1 MAEVAEAPLP
11 RIDRDSAGENKFWAV
26 VLAGGEGIRLRPLIR
41 RLFGEDRP
49 KQYASLVGSR
59 SLLRAALDRVALRA
73 SLDKTVV
80 VTSRWHAQYTAAEFG
95 ASLTPR
101 LLVQPRDLGTAAG
114 VLFPVHWVRH
124 QDPAAVIAVFPSDH
138 FILDESAFMNH
149 VEELA
154 VFAGRHPDQLL
165 LAGARPTG
173 PEAGYGWI
181 EPGDAVG
188 EAAGG
193 TIRGVRRFWEKPPR
207 ETARSCFEK
216 GCLWSTFVMVGSVSA
231 FAEAGRRFLPRL
243 DEQLRRVA
251 PFLDTEKEQR
261 MVNLVYAS
269 ASKADFSQAILA
281 ARPPFLA
288 VSQLPEVGWSDWG
301 TPQRVL
307 ESLNKAGISPP
318 WLQRVSI
325 PALLASP

>member
-1 MAEVAEAPLP
+1 MAEIAEAPLL
-11 RIDRDSAGENKFWAV
+11 RTDGDSAGRNKFWAI

-59 SLLRAALDRVALRA
+59 SLLRATLDRVALKVP
-73 SLDKTVV
+73 LDKTVV
-80 VTSRWHAQYTAAEFG
+80 VTSRWHAQYAAAEFT
-95 ASLTPR
+95 ADPTPK
-101 LLVQPRDLGTAAG
+101 LLIQPRDLGTAAG
-114 VLFPVHWVRH
+114 VLFPAYWVRH
-124 QDPAAVIAVFPSDH
+124 QDPEAVIAVFPSDH
-138 FILDESAFMNH
+138 FMLDESAFMNH
-149 VEELA
+149 VEQMA
-154 VFAGRHPDQLL
+154 VFAGRHPDRLL

-173 PEAGYGWI
+173 PEAGFGWI
-181 EPGDAVG
+181 EPADALG
-188 EAAGG
+188 EAACG

-243 DEQLRRVA
+243 DEQLRRVV
-251 PFLDTEKEQR
+251 PFLDTEEERR
-261 MVNLVYAS
+261 MLNLVYAS

-301 TPQRVL
+301 TPGRVL
-307 ESLNKAGISPP
+307 ESLNRAGISPP
-318 WLQRVSI
+318 WLQRHSI
-325 PALLASP
+325 PALLASL